1 VGRTPSFQTS
11 ETSLLPAGTF
21 RDQLRSSRWTST
33 GVGSAVPPQPA
44 PAPGQRTD
52 TTEASRSFTWTR
64 SAMSVPGTAD
74 DATGGRVATIPP
86 IPPEA
91 APEMMPAAEIGVVR
105 PRAGR
110 VPTKLSPDR
119 PPSVSFAESR
129 SPNARWIGGRLGI
142 GMLGG
147 PAGPGVG
154 GVPGVA
160 GAGLGPAPS
169 ARTPQLFA
177 TDS

>member
-1 VGRTPSFQTS
+1 
-11 ETSLLPAGTF
+11 
-21 RDQLRSSRWTST
+21 
-33 GVGSAVPPQPA
+33 
-44 PAPGQRTD
+44 
-52 TTEASRSFTWTR
+52 
-64 SAMSVPGTAD
+64 MSVPGTAD

-105 PRAGR
+105 PGAGR
-110 VPTKLSPDR
+110 VPTKVSPDR
-119 PPSVSFAESR
+119 PPSVRFAESR
-129 SPNARWIGGRLGI
+129 SPSARWIGGRPGI

-169 ARTPQLFA
+169 ARTRQLFA